1 MPVAWWGINDHGPIR
16 GSYATGA
23 VSSTST
29 STSLSGG
36 LAGSNTGQIRG
47 SYATGAVTT
56 ISSYPSYPGGLVGIN
71 SGSIAAC
78 YATGEAAG
86 GLVYSNAGSIVACYA
101 TGGLLFSSS
110 NTGTITNSYYNS
122 SSNTGGDASH
132 QPYAQE
138 VLQLIGTTDYGDSD
152 ELYPA
157 SSWNIDIDNLNM
169 DDDLSTDI
177 DDPWDFGTNAQ
188 YPVLKLIDVNRDGT
202 LDATDLALQRNKFAP
217 SFFQSSYT
225 FTSSAVVGTVA
236 DTVRSVTANAHPL
249 VYEIVEESQ
258 PDGTIIT
265 SGFSFSLSAVDE
277 AGFMA
282 QVGEIRTT
290 STSLRIG
297 DRYTLSIKVNQTNG
311 LESRASVVIN
321 IVAGKPAAPSLTAI
335 PNATNPITT
344 IDLSWPEPHNGGS
357 IITAYTLEVSTNGS
371 TFTSISGYD
380 GTSLSYSHTGL
391 SPGTTRHY
399 RVAAT
404 NEIGTS
410 PYSDLQTV
418 STNNPLPGAP
428 TNLRAVAVNAEQ
440 ISLSW
445 IAGNN
450 EGTATMSYM
459 LQVSEDNVNFTDLA
473 TIDAAHVAYSHTG
486 LDHAKTYYYQV
497 AAINIAGRGPYSSTS
512 TTTTAAATL
521 TLVPTSLDFE
531 AAGSTTSV
539 SITSNASWTSTT
551 NSPSWLSIEGASS
564 DTEDGT
570 IMLKAAENLTTI
582 SRTAEITVR
591 VGTLT
596 EVVSVTQAA
605 AAPMLTLTPKTLSFN
620 TAGSTSFFV
629 TSNLPNT
636 YTWEATSS
644 ATEWLTLDSRT
655 GTGNST
661 ITATATEN
669 STATVRT
676 ASITIRVGALT
687 EVVSVTQAAATLT
700 LTPASLDFD
709 ATGSTTSVS
718 IASNASWIATSNPSW
733 LSIEETSS
741 GTGDGTIMLKAAEN
755 PTATVRTASITV
767 RVGAL
772 TEVVSVTQAAAAPRL
787 ALTSTSLDFDAA
799 GSTKSVSIASNASWT
814 STTNSPTWLSIEE
827 TSSGTGDGTI
837 MLKAA
842 ENPTATVRTAS
853 ITVRVGALTEVVSVT
868 QAAAAPRLTL
878 VPTSLDFEAAGSTT
892 SVSIT
897 SNASWTS
904 TTNSPSWL
912 SIESA
917 SSGTEDGT
925 IMLKAAE
932 NLTTISRTAE
942 ITVRVGTLTEVVSVT
957 QAAAAPMLT
966 LTSTSLDFDAAGST
980 KSVSIA
986 SNASWTS
993 TTNSPTWLSIEETS
1007 SGTGDGTIM
1016 LKAAENPTA
1025 TVRTASITVRVGAL
1039 TEVVSVTQA
1048 AATLTLTPAS
1058 LDFDATGST
1067 TSVSIA
1073 SNASWIATSN
1083 PSWLSIEETSSGTG
1097 DGTIMVKAAENLTTI
1112 SRTAEITVRV
1122 GVLTKVVSVR
1132 QAAAVARLRL
1142 APETLIFTAAGSTSF
1157 FVTSNLP
1164 NTYTWEAT
1172 SSATEWLTLDSP
1184 AGTGN
1189 STITATVTENTT
1201 DAVRR
1206 AEITV
1211 RVDALTQVVSVTQE
1225 VVVITVPDAPTSLTA
1240 TAVGF
1245 DQVSLQWEAPTHT
1258 GESPITGYKIDTF
1271 SADAWGTLI
1280 SSTSSTDLSYMHTG
1294 LDPVKRYYYRVSAIN
1309 DIGLSLP
1316 SGTASAITEAAPPTA
1331 TAPDAPTGLTA
1342 VAVSFDQINLRWE
1355 APTQT
1360 GGRPITA
1367 YGIDTLSV
1375 DTWGTLISNTGS
1387 TDLSYMHTG
1396 LDPVK
1401 RYYYRVSAINDIGLS
1416 LPSETASAT
1425 TKTATPTAVVPDAP
1439 TGLTAVAVSFD
1450 QINLRWEAPT
1460 QTGGRPITA
1469 YGIDTLS
1476 VDTWG
1481 TLISNTGSTDL
1492 SYMHT
1497 GLDPVKRYYYRV
1509 SAINDIGLSLPSET
1523 ASATTK
1529 TATPTAVVPD
1539 APTGL
1544 TAVAVS
1550 FDQIN
1555 LRWEAPTQTGG
1566 RPITAYGIEIS
1577 ATGNGA
1583 WATILTGITETSHQ
1597 HTDLSP
1603 GKTKFYRVYAVN
1615 FVGRSLSSPVAH
1627 ATTEAI
1633 VPNPPTN
1640 PIAQATS
1647 HSQINLSWLAPIYDG
1662 GSAITGYKI
1671 EASTT
1676 GHVNSW
1682 EVMIED
1688 TKSTDLIYQH
1698 KSLGPATTYYY
1709 RIATINSEGAGTP
1722 SSAIQATTLEEPIA
1736 ATLGVSTVANGEQL
1750 SLYPNPASDEVR
1762 ITLPTKGA
1770 YTVTIHTL
1778 TGVAVL
1784 HTHLQGNGLQT
1795 IDLSSLR
1802 EGVYIVN
1809 MRRQDGYISTHRLI
1823 KAAH

>member
-1 MPVAWWGINDHGPIR
+1 M
-16 GSYATGA
+16 
-23 VSSTST
+23 
-29 STSLSGG
+29 
-36 LAGSNTGQIRG
+36 
-47 SYATGAVTT
+47 
-56 ISSYPSYPGGLVGIN
+56 
-71 SGSIAAC
+71 
-78 YATGEAAG
+78 
-86 GLVYSNAGSIVACYA
+86 
-101 TGGLLFSSS
+101 
-110 NTGTITNSYYNS
+110 
-122 SSNTGGDASH
+122 
-132 QPYAQE
+132 
-138 VLQLIGTTDYGDSD
+138 
-152 ELYPA
+152 
-157 SSWNIDIDNLNM
+157 
-169 DDDLSTDI
+169 
-177 DDPWDFGTNAQ
+177 
-188 YPVLKLIDVNRDGT
+188 
-202 LDATDLALQRNKFAP
+202 
-217 SFFQSSYT
+217 
-225 FTSSAVVGTVA
+225 
-236 DTVRSVTANAHPL
+236 
-249 VYEIVEESQ
+249 
-258 PDGTIIT
+258 
-265 SGFSFSLSAVDE
+265 
-277 AGFMA
+277 
-282 QVGEIRTT
+282 
-290 STSLRIG
+290 
-297 DRYTLSIKVNQTNG
+297 
-311 LESRASVVIN
+311 
-321 IVAGKPAAPSLTAI
+321 AGKPAAPSLTAI

-741 GTGDGTIMLKAAEN
+741 GTGDGTIMVKAAEN

-868 QAAAAPRLTL
+868 QAAAAPRL
-878 VPTSLDFEAAGSTT
+878 A
-892 SVSIT
+892 
-897 SNASWTS
+897 
-904 TTNSPSWL
+904 
-912 SIESA
+912 
-917 SSGTEDGT
+917 
-925 IMLKAAE
+925 
-932 NLTTISRTAE
+932 
-942 ITVRVGTLTEVVSVT
+942 
-957 QAAAAPMLT
+957 

-1016 LKAAENPTA
+1016 L
-1025 TVRTASITVRVGAL
+1025 
-1039 TEVVSVTQA
+1039 
-1048 AATLTLTPAS
+1048 
-1058 LDFDATGST
+1058 
-1067 TSVSIA
+1067 
-1073 SNASWIATSN
+1073 
-1083 PSWLSIEETSSGTG
+1083 
-1097 DGTIMVKAAENLTTI
+1097 KAAENLTTI

-1331 TAPDAPTGLTA
+1331 TA
-1342 VAVSFDQINLRWE
+1342 
-1355 APTQT
+1355 
-1360 GGRPITA
+1360 
-1367 YGIDTLSV
+1367 
-1375 DTWGTLISNTGS
+1375 
-1387 TDLSYMHTG
+1387 
-1396 LDPVK
+1396 
-1401 RYYYRVSAINDIGLS
+1401 
-1416 LPSETASAT
+1416 
-1425 TKTATPTAVVPDAP
+1425 
-1439 TGLTAVAVSFD
+1439 
-1450 QINLRWEAPT
+1450 
-1460 QTGGRPITA
+1460 
-1469 YGIDTLS
+1469 
-1476 VDTWG
+1476 
-1481 TLISNTGSTDL
+1481 
-1492 SYMHT
+1492 
-1497 GLDPVKRYYYRV
+1497 
-1509 SAINDIGLSLPSET
+1509 
-1523 ASATTK
+1523 
-1529 TATPTAVVPD
+1529 PD